1 MIDCIVC
8 NLEFGMAQH
17 TVFLPDGTQTTVPAQ
32 DLALYIVSFAQ
43 TYQNYS
49 VKLVG
54 HPVYAE
60 GFIEAIK
67 NEEVRQYSKN
77 ILNIEI
83 LGGKNNE

>member
-32 DLALYIVSFAQ
+32 DLPFYVVSFAQ
-43 TYQNYS
+43 SYQNYS

-60 GFIEAIK
+60 GFIDRIK
-67 NEEVRQYSKN
+67 EVELKQYNKN
-77 ILNIEI
+77 ILDIEI
-83 LGGKNNE
+83 LGGKK